1 MEALIIYS
9 QENFPHFLVGKW
21 KMEGQDSYEEWTKHG
36 SYYLKGISYSI
47 KSGQFELSEYLEI
60 RTKGKEI
67 YYGATV
73 LNQNEGKEIEFKLR
87 KKDSIYYFYNP
98 EHSFPRIIK
107 YHLIKEDKIEVELS
121 DGCKMNYKFNML
133 KQKVVTKDSSIK
145 NKNYDAELAAK
156 LGADELGMRSYFL
169 VILKTGS
176 NTTTDNDIVQNSFRG
191 HMDNIQ
197 RLVKE
202 GKLIIAGPF
211 LAKNANNY
219 RGIFIL
225 NTKTIEETESL
236 LQSDPAIK
244 NKIFDVE
251 IYPWYGSA
259 ALPEYLPAADKLWK
273 EKP

>member
-9 QENFPHFLVGKW
+9 QENFPHFLEGKW
-21 KMEGQDSYEEWTKHG
+21 KMEGQDSYELWTKHG

-47 KSGQFELSEYLEI
+47 KNGQFELSEYLEI

-98 EHSFPRIIK
+98 EHSFPSIIK

-176 NTTTDNDIVQNSFRG
+176 NTTTDKDIVQNSFRG

>member
-9 QENFPHFLVGKW
+9 QENFPHFLEGKW
-21 KMEGQDSYEEWTKHG
+21 KMEGQDSYELWTKHG

-47 KSGQFELSEYLEI
+47 KNGQFELSEYLEI

-98 EHSFPRIIK
+98 EHSFPSIIK

-145 NKNYDAELAAK
+145 NKNYDAELAEK

-176 NTTTDNDIVQNSFRG
+176 NATTDNDIVQNSFRG